1 METAMIKLDNAYINI
16 EEQIK
21 KGSSPYKH
29 SRQLI
34 DSLLEGLNDVIPEI
48 IVRHT
53 SESSWFGKHIK
64 QPLPHTDVDVHV
76 EFPSTFSP
84 LLDQFS
90 GIIRHRLQAV
100 ESKPRKSADQPI
112 ISKKRILSMA
122 RLYRIASSLPFML
135 KFWSNPANIQRQMT
149 SADMKKW
156 LGRELEEIRAQ
167 LKSAAAE
174 NGRTGQW
181 ELSWNAVGRLCM
193 FSGCKKRKSTP
204 AELAIT
210 QSQLPKPDCISI
222 GASPSLSLLA

>member
-1 METAMIKLDNAYINI
+1 MIELDNAYINI

-34 DSLLEGLNDVIPEI
+34 DSLLEGLNDALPEVM
-48 IVRHT
+48 VRHT

-64 QPLPHTDVDVHV
+64 QPLPHTDVDVDV
-76 EFPSTFSP
+76 EFSSTFSP

-90 GIIRHRLQAV
+90 GIIRHQLQAI
-100 ESKPRKSADQPI
+100 ESTPLKSADQPI

-135 KFWSNPANIQRQMT
+135 KFWSNPANIQYQTT

-156 LGRELEEIRAQ
+156 LGRELQEIRAQ

-174 NGRTGQW
+174 SGRTGQW
-181 ELSWNAVGRLCM
+181 ELSWNAVGRVCM
-193 FSGCKKRKSTP
+193 CSGFKKRKLTP
-204 AELAIT
+204 AGLAIT
-210 QSQLPKPDCISI
+210 QSQVSKSGCISI